1 MEDSCFVTLKGKTM
15 RRGYTTGS
23 CAAAA
28 SKAAAIMLMESKL
41 INNIQIETPKGIK
54 LNLEVCEPHLDGN
67 TACCYII
74 KDAGDDPDVTNGVRV
89 YSKVSLRN
97 EGIMRIIGG
106 KGIGKVT
113 KKGLPIPPGEPAIN
127 PEPRKMIMK
136 EVRNVLSEG
145 LGADIEISI
154 PEGEEISKKTYNP
167 KLGIEGGLSVLGTSG
182 IVEPMSEEA
191 IRATIQLELK
201 QKRISGIET
210 IVLVPGNYGQ
220 KFCME
225 YLDIKPDYIVKIS
238 NYLGFSLDVCR
249 ILGFKGF
256 ILAGHIGKLIKASAG
271 IFHLHSR
278 VSDTRM
284 EILTAY
290 LAILGMDRENLIRIM
305 ECTTTEEAME
315 IIDNLGYS
323 HVYQEI
329 ADRCSKRCNDY
340 VFNELIGAVVIF
352 SMKEMLAKSCETNVL
367 LQEVKK

>member
-1 MEDSCFVTLKGKTM
+1 MEDSCFVPLKGKSM
-15 RRGYTTGS
+15 RLGYTTGS

-28 SKAAAIMLMESKL
+28 SKAAATMLMEGKL

-54 LNLEVCEPHLDGN
+54 LNLKVCEPYLNGSV
-67 TACCYII
+67 ACCYVI

-89 YSKVSLRN
+89 YSKVNLRHD
-97 EGIMRIIGG
+97 GIMRIIGG
-106 KGIGKVT
+106 KGIGIVT
-113 KKGLPIPPGEPAIN
+113 KKGLPIPQGEPAIN

-136 EVRNVLSEG
+136 EVRNVLSKA

-154 PEGEEISKKTYNP
+154 PEGEEIAKKTYNP

-182 IVEPMSEEA
+182 IVEPMSEDA

-201 QKRISGIET
+201 QKSILGIET

-225 YLDIKPDYIVKIS
+225 HLDIKSDYIVKIS

-305 ECTTTEEAME
+305 ECATTEEAME
-315 IIDNLGYS
+315 IIDILGYS
-323 HVYQEI
+323 HVYREI
-329 ADRCSKRCNDY
+329 ADRCAKRCSDY
-340 VFNELIGAVVIF
+340 VFNELTGAAVIF
-352 SMKEMLAKSCETNVL
+352 SMKDMLSKSCETDVL